1 MRTYRYIVLI
11 IATLIVGNA
20 HAQEVVSDQLVYD
33 RVTGFLELERDNPEY
48 MVPKSKNLQ
57 TIRYKHDFRLAYGV
71 PGFISLTLL
80 DRIIFGCGC
89 DIGPQDL
96 PSQIKNL
103 RRYDGP
109 TYMLANIGLSYSKQL
124 RPWFALGAKGTF
136 AATWQN
142 TYDTFTNEKL
152 YDNNCYVTSIM
163 LESRFSWLRREKV
176 ELYSSIALGIMA
188 RIKRSDG
195 GIAPMFDT
203 ALFGVSFGR
212 ALYGFVEIGGGI
224 GGSARVGIGYRFNGK
239 K

>member
-1 MRTYRYIVLI
+1 MRRYRFLALLL
-11 IATLIVGNA
+11 ATLVVGTA
-20 HAQEVVSDQLVYD
+20 HAQEVVSDQLIYN
-33 RVTGFLELERDNPEY
+33 RVTGFMETNGHNEEY
-48 MVPKSKNLQ
+48 IVTPSKNIQ
-57 TIRYKHDFRLAYGV
+57 TVRFGHDIRLSYGA
-71 PGFISLTLL
+71 PGLISMGLL
-80 DRIIFGCGC
+80 DRLSFGCGC
-89 DIGPQDL
+89 DVGPQDL

-103 RRYDGP
+103 RTYDGP

-142 TYDTFTNEKL
+142 TYDIFTNEKL
-152 YDNNCYVTSIM
+152 YDNNCYLTSIM

-176 ELYSSIALGIMA
+176 ELYSSIALGIVA
-188 RIKRSDG
+188 RIERMYG
-195 GIAPMFDT
+195 GIAPIFDT
-203 ALFGVSFGR
+203 TLFGFSFGR

>member
-1 MRTYRYIVLI
+1 MRRYRFLALLL
-11 IATLIVGNA
+11 ATLVVGTA
-20 HAQEVVSDQLVYD
+20 HAQEVVSDQLIYN
-33 RVTGFLELERDNPEY
+33 RVTGFMETNGHSEEY
-48 MVPKSKNLQ
+48 IVTPSKNIQ
-57 TIRYKHDFRLAYGV
+57 TVRFEHDIRLSYGA
-71 PGFISLTLL
+71 PGLISMGLL
-80 DRIIFGCGC
+80 DRLSFGCGC
-89 DIGPQDL
+89 DVGPQDL
-96 PSQIKNL
+96 PSQINNL
-103 RRYDGP
+103 RTYDGP

-142 TYDTFTNEKL
+142 TYDTFTKEKL

-188 RIKRSDG
+188 RIKRSAG

-212 ALYGFVEIGGGI
+212 SLYGFVEIGGGI
-224 GGSARVGIGYRFNGK
+224 GGSARAGIGYRFNGK

>member
-1 MRTYRYIVLI
+1 MRRYRFLALLL
-11 IATLIVGNA
+11 ATLVVGTA
-20 HAQEVVSDQLVYD
+20 HAQEVVSDQLIYN
-33 RVTGFLELERDNPEY
+33 RVTGFMETNGHSEEY
-48 MVPKSKNLQ
+48 IVTPSKNIQ
-57 TIRYKHDFRLAYGV
+57 TVRFEHDIRLSYGA
-71 PGFISLTLL
+71 PGLISMALL
-80 DRIIFGCGC
+80 DRLSFGCGC

-103 RRYDGP
+103 RTYDGP
-109 TYMLANIGLSYSKQL
+109 RYMLANIGLIYSKQL

-142 TYDTFTNEKL
+142 TYDIFTNEKL
-152 YDNNCYVTSIM
+152 YDNNCYLTSIM

-176 ELYSSIALGIMA
+176 ELYSSIALGIVA
-188 RIKRSDG
+188 RIERMNG
-195 GIAPMFDT
+195 GIAPIFDAT
-203 ALFGVSFGR
+203 LFGFSFGR

>member
-1 MRTYRYIVLI
+1 MLL
-11 IATLIVGNA
+11 ATLVVGTA
-20 HAQEVVSDQLVYD
+20 HAQEVVSDQLIYN
-33 RVTGFLELERDNPEY
+33 RVTGFMETNGHNEEY
-48 MVPKSKNLQ
+48 IVTPSKNIQ
-57 TIRYKHDFRLAYGV
+57 RVRFEHDIRLSYGA
-71 PGFISLTLL
+71 PGLISMALL
-80 DRIIFGCGC
+80 DRISFGCGC

-96 PSQIKNL
+96 PSQINNL

-152 YDNNCYVTSIM
+152 YNNNCYVTSIM

-176 ELYSSIALGIMA
+176 ELYSTIALGVVA
-188 RIKRSDG
+188 RIKRSAG

-212 ALYGFVEIGGGI
+212 SLYGFVEIGGGI
-224 GGSARVGIGYRFNGK
+224 GGSARAGIGYRFNGK